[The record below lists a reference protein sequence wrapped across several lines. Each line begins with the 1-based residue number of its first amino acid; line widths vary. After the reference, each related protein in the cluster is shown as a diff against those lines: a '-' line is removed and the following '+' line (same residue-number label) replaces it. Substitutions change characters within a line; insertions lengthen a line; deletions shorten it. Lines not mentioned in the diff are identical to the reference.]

1 MRRASYPDSTLVC
14 PKYIKQSPS
23 PTDPF
28 SVLSPKLLLTEDAFS
43 QANLAPVC
51 LSDGKHAYHPSSLHF
66 RIPHHFGHATTHHQ
80 LGPIRKNHLALLIRG
95 AAGRPGRRGPRRG
108 RGRGAGESRE

>member
-1 MRRASYPDSTLVC
+1 MSRASYTDSTLVC

-23 PTDPF
+23 PTEPY

-80 LGPIRKNHLALLIRG
+80 LGPIRKKHLALLIQKP
-95 AAGRPGRRGPRRG
+95 AILPILQFPRQIR
-108 RGRGAGESRE
+108 